1 MDLQE
6 NVYRARHIVADCI
19 TVVINIRM
27 ADKPFTI
34 DFDELKMHIN
44 DRVPEYRI
52 YVALGALERIGVI
65 EFDEENLLI
74 RVNYNFIYGYRDS
87 VKRRWYD
94 EYEGKPIM
102 EKLDDIKSVQDKN
115 DFNVMDDFTCQQYM
129 YIIGRLDQ
137 QLFSAGYL

>member
-19 TVVINIRM
+19 TDAINIRM
-27 ADKPFTI
+27 TDKPFTI

-94 EYEGKPIM
+94 EYEGKPIK
-102 EKLDDIKSVQDKN
+102 EKLDKIKSVQDKN
-115 DFNVMDDFTCQQYM
+115 DFNEMDYFTCQQYM